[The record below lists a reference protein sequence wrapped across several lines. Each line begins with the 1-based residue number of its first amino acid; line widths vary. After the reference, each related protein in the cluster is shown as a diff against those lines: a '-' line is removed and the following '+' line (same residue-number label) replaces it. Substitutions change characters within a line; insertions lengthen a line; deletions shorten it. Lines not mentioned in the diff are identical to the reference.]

1 LNPYIYD
8 PAWGLTANEIADV
21 PATFWTQD
29 QINGQR
35 LGAPAQRSARFLFYN
50 QTWAREMGFSSPPA
64 SAEEFRQQACAA
76 NASFRAD
83 AVEQNDG
90 YGGWI
95 VDADWMTVFP
105 WLLAFGGGVTD
116 GGGYR
121 FRTDQNLAALEF
133 LKTLK
138 EDACAW
144 ITADPENPFAMN
156 PGPFYE
162 QFSHRSALF
171 ITGDLTEAAA
181 LSATLTRL
189 GSTDEWT
196 MIPFPGPEAQAVTV
210 YGPSY
215 TLLEST
221 PERQLASWL
230 FVRWLLSAEN
240 QAKWVETT
248 GTLPLRTAT
257 LDLLADYRSAH
268 PQWDTAVQSLPLA
281 QGVPQRADWHTVR
294 YVLADGTLSIFRMDV
309 KIADI
314 PNVLAE
320 MDATAEEL
328 SGK

>member
-1 LNPYIYD
+1 
-8 PAWGLTANEIADV
+8 
-21 PATFWTQD
+21 
-29 QINGQR
+29 
-35 LGAPAQRSARFLFYN
+35 
-50 QTWAREMGFSSPPA
+50 
-64 SAEEFRQQACAA
+64 
-76 NASFRAD
+76 
-83 AVEQNDG
+83 
-90 YGGWI
+90 
-95 VDADWMTVFP
+95 MT
-105 WLLAFGGGVTD
+105 T
-116 GGGYR
+116 
-121 FRTDQNLAALEF
+121 
-133 LKTLK
+133 
-138 EDACAW
+138 
-144 ITADPENPFAMN
+144 DPENPFALN

-221 PERQLASWL
+221 PERQLAAWL

-268 PQWDTAVQSLPLA
+268 PQWDAAVQSLPLA
-281 QGVPQRADWHTVR
+281 QGVPQRADWRTVR